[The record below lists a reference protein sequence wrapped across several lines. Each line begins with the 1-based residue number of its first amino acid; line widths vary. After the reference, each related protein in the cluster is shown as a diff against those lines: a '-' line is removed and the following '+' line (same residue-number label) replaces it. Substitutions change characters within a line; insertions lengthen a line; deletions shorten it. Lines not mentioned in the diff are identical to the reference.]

1 MEEFEWSDWFYSE
14 MHQNNPP
21 IVLWRKPLSEVEVRR
36 RWGSEATDW
45 KCANWAQDDT
55 TDYIQKYRYK
65 IPKQQTGYAGADELG
80 ESEIALADLPQMEVE
95 KDSPWNGQV
104 GGSHYTDLKIQ
115 PLYRTLVNKG
125 YEAFSGACYT
135 KIDKYTT
142 RTKDSELE
150 QLKKARHVLD
160 LWIYEAEQKEKK

>member
-1 MEEFEWSDWFYSE
+1 MQEFEWSKWFYIDE
-14 MHQNNPP
+14 DQLGCPE
-21 IVLWRKPLSEVEVRR
+21 VLEGKVNGEVQVIRYDGGECPLDYVNEWRQYGDP
-36 RWGSEATDW
+36 
-45 KCANWAQDDT
+45 AN
-55 TDYIQKYRYK
+55 IEKYRYK
-65 IPKQQTGYAGADELG
+65 LYKTQTGYAGADELG
-80 ESEIALADLPQMEVE
+80 EIGIALTDTEISQ
-95 KDSPWNGQV
+95 DSPWSGQV

-142 RTKDSELE
+142 RTKDSEVE

-160 LWIYEAEQKEKK
+160 LWIYEAEQKEMR